1 MRSLIAISTLIITFS
16 INAKELQVQDLNLI
30 YKLSFDQ
37 NHIRYEAQEIS
48 LSLVHQKCSE
58 HIIKRFNEKM
68 DFILKMPEIK
78 IQNENTFTLI
88 IDKKTSYRSKFSNE
102 AQFLLSMNNE
112 IKKLKIEELLNC
124 KKM

>member
-78 IQNENTFTLI
+78 IQNENTWPYNQPFYFI
-88 IDKKTSYRSKFSNE
+88 INLSFSKFH
-102 AQFLLSMNNE
+102 
-112 IKKLKIEELLNC
+112 KLLN
-124 KKM
+124 